1 MEITQNKVSYF
12 FRIIRGL
19 AVFIILAIILFVF
32 FSVEYG
38 TNSYIML
45 LIPGFIIAFSF
56 LRLEHWYRYYIT
68 NISIVGDDI
77 NIKYYDRT
85 KFKSIEVKSEN
96 IEVKLDRAFTMS
108 LTYKL
113 VIMINDRREIVQYQN
128 MNWTREDI
136 LKLYNHLKQ

>member
-68 NISIVGDDI
+68 NISIVGDYI